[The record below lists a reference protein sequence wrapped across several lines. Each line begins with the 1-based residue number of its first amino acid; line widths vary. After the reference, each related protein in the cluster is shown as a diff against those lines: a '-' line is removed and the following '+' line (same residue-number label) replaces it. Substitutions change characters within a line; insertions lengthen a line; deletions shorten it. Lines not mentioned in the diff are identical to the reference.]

1 MAIDAAQHGLP
12 PHAAVELDPGDHA
25 AVEAARAQRSGGLR
39 GRQLWASL
47 LVGGGFLAVALPFA
61 FLHPSARAPTLL
73 TAAALVAAYALA
85 YRVEFEFALGLV
97 VPTQLVLVP
106 MLFLLPLGL
115 VPLAVAAV
123 IVLANLVEQAEG
135 RIRLD
140 FLFNRLAAAW
150 HVLGPV
156 LVLAAAGEQ
165 DPTIAH
171 WPLYLLALGAQ
182 FALEFASTSVRLAL
196 SRGLRP
202 AALVKMMWPTW
213 LVDSVL
219 APLGLLAA
227 LAAVAEPA
235 AFLLVLPLA
244 VLLRTFSRDRR
255 GRIDAALEL
264 SNAYRGTAF
273 LLGDVVEAD
282 DAYTGSHSRDVVA
295 LVLGVADQL
304 GLDARDRRDAEF
316 VALLHDV
323 GKIRIPAEIINKPA
337 ALTPDERAVIEQHT
351 LEGERMLVQ
360 VGGVLGGVG
369 RLVRS
374 CHEHVDGR
382 GYPDGLVGEEIPL
395 VARIVCCCDA
405 FSAMTTDR
413 PYRGARSP
421 EEALA
426 ELRRCAGTQF
436 DQSVVEALAKTL

>member
-1 MAIDAAQHGLP
+1 MTSQGAA
-12 PHAAVELDPGDHA
+12 ELDPGDHA
-25 AVEAARAQRSGGLR
+25 AVESARAQRSDGLR
-39 GRQLWASL
+39 GRQLLAAL

-61 FLHPSARAPTLL
+61 LLHDSVRAPSVLV
-73 TAAALVAAYALA
+73 AASLVAAYAIA
-85 YRVEFEFALGLV
+85 YRVEFEFALGFV

-106 MLFLLPLGL
+106 MLFLLPLGF
-115 VPLAVAAV
+115 VPLAVAGV

-140 FLFNRLAAAW
+140 VLFNRLAGAW

-156 LVLAAAGEQ
+156 LVLALAGERE
-165 DPTIAH
+165 PSLGSWWVYVA
-171 WPLYLLALGAQ
+171 ALGAQ
-182 FALEFASTSVRLAL
+182 FGLEFASASLRLAIG
-196 SRGLRP
+196 RGRRP
-202 AALVKMMWPTW
+202 AELLRLMWPTW

-227 LAAVAEPA
+227 LAAVREPA

-244 VLLRTFSRDRR
+244 ALLRTFSRERR
-255 GRIDAALEL
+255 ARIDAALEL
-264 SNAYRGTAF
+264 SNAYRGTAL

-295 LVLGVADQL
+295 LVLGVADDL
-304 GLDARDRRDAEF
+304 GLDARDRRNAEF

-323 GKIRIPAEIINKPA
+323 GKIRIPAEIITKPGK
-337 ALTPDERAVIEQHT
+337 LTAEERTVIETHT
-351 LEGERMLVQ
+351 VIGEEMLVR
-360 VGGVLGGVG
+360 VGGVLGQVG

-382 GYPDGLVGEEIPL
+382 GYPDGLAGERIPL

-413 PYRGARSP
+413 PYRAARPSD
-421 EEALA
+421 EALA

-436 DQSVVEALAKTL
+436 DAGVVEALARTLARQR